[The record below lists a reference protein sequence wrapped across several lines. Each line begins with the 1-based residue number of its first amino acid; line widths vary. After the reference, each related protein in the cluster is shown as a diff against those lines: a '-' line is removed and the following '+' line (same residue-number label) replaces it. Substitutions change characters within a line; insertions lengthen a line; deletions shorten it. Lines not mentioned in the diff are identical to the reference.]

1 MMKNSVF
8 SFQVDSPGSSKKMKY
23 EAMTEQD
30 IVVIEEQD
38 EDDFPIVQAQN
49 DEEYIQ

>member
-1 MMKNSVF
+1 
-8 SFQVDSPGSSKKMKY
+8 MKY

-49 DEEYIQ
+49 DEEYIP